1 MNVKKSSFAV
11 AAAVAFALAACSSQP
26 VQNDGLEAA
35 RVAVQQA
42 ESSPDAGKYAAAE
55 VAAAHEALV
64 EADRLAAKNK
74 KDKGIQEQAYVAQ
87 RHADI
92 AVQQIAKGQAEA
104 KTAAAEAERQKV
116 VLQAREQEANVAR
129 SQAEAA
135 KLQADAS
142 KQDAEAARLQAQ
154 SQAEA
159 AQRNAAELE
168 AKLKELQAKQTD
180 RGIVL
185 TLGDVLFDSG
195 QASLKPGAASTID
208 RLSNFL
214 ASQPDRSLIIEGH
227 TDSMGSDSFNQQLSE
242 SRAES
247 VKAALVAKGIPSE
260 RIVAVGKGEAAPVAG
275 NDTSA
280 GRQQNR
286 RVEIVISNPAKV
298 ADRN

>member
-104 KTAAAEAERQKV
+104 KTGCRSGTPEGRAA
-116 VLQAREQEANVAR
+116 
-129 SQAEAA
+129 
-135 KLQADAS
+135 
-142 KQDAEAARLQAQ
+142 
-154 SQAEA
+154 
-159 AQRNAAELE
+159 
-168 AKLKELQAKQTD
+168 
-180 RGIVL
+180 G
-185 TLGDVLFDSG
+185 
-195 QASLKPGAASTID
+195 P
-208 RLSNFL
+208 
-214 ASQPDRSLIIEGH
+214 
-227 TDSMGSDSFNQQLSE
+227 
-242 SRAES
+242 
-247 VKAALVAKGIPSE
+247 
-260 RIVAVGKGEAAPVAG
+260 
-275 NDTSA
+275 
-280 GRQQNR
+280 
-286 RVEIVISNPAKV
+286 
-298 ADRN
+298 

>member
-1 MNVKKSSFAV
+1 MV
-11 AAAVAFALAACSSQP
+11 
-26 VQNDGLEAA
+26 
-35 RVAVQQA
+35 
-42 ESSPDAGKYAAAE
+42 E
-55 VAAAHEALV
+55 VAEHLKGRDFTRIGSWSSDELKTV
-64 EADRLAAKNK
+64 LDLAD
-74 KDKGIQEQAYVAQ
+74 E
-87 RHADI
+87 
-92 AVQQIAKGQAEA
+92 
-104 KTAAAEAERQKV
+104 
-116 VLQAREQEANVAR
+116 
-129 SQAEAA
+129 
-135 KLQADAS
+135 
-142 KQDAEAARLQAQ
+142 
-154 SQAEA
+154 
-159 AQRNAAELE
+159 
-168 AKLKELQAKQTD
+168 LKELQAKQTE

>member
-1 MNVKKSSFAV
+1 MTFAMKQTAMRPLLLPPLHPEQESKIMNIKKSPFAV

-26 VQNDGLEAA
+26 VQNDTLESA
-35 RVAVQQA
+35 RTAVQQV

-55 VAAAHEALV
+55 VAAAHEALI

-104 KTAAAEAERQKV
+104 KTAAADAERQKV

-135 KLQADAS
+135 KAQADVS

-159 AQRNAAELE
+159 AQRNA
-168 AKLKELQAKQTD
+168 
-180 RGIVL
+180 
-185 TLGDVLFDSG
+185 
-195 QASLKPGAASTID
+195 
-208 RLSNFL
+208 
-214 ASQPDRSLIIEGH
+214 
-227 TDSMGSDSFNQQLSE
+227 
-242 SRAES
+242 
-247 VKAALVAKGIPSE
+247 
-260 RIVAVGKGEAAPVAG
+260 EAA
-275 NDTSA
+275 
-280 GRQQNR
+280 
-286 RVEIVISNPAKV
+286 
-298 ADRN
+298 